1 MLPHALLKVTTLSNI
16 LFAIIPIFQGLN
28 AAPVSSVISLG
39 KYVVAVA
46 VAAAVEAVAVAAQEQ
61 LADFGAF
68 GQQNSTLHGRMFFVT
83 FK

>member
-1 MLPHALLKVTTLSNI
+1 
-16 LFAIIPIFQGLN
+16 
-28 AAPVSSVISLG
+28 VSSPG
-39 KYVVAVA
+39 EYVAVA
-46 VAAAVEAVAVAAQEQ
+46 VAAAVDAVAVAVAAQEQ

>member
-46 VAAAVEAVAVAAQEQ
+46 VAAAVEACRFWRTWSAEFNPA
-61 LADFGAF
+61 
-68 GQQNSTLHGRMFFVT
+68 
-83 FK
+83 